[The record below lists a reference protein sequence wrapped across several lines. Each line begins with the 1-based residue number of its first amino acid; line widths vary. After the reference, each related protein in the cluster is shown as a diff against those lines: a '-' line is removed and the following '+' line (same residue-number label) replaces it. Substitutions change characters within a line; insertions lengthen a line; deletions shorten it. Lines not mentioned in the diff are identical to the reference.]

1 MFACLTACVCVPFYR
16 LKFVCGC
23 GAGQVKCA
31 GKLHRVRATTDP
43 WVVLRLPSPQK
54 GYSTDSINPRYED
67 NTVKYD
73 VGLWNSG
80 LRHCLHITPEAH
92 IPLVIKAIRES
103 VSVCVNFIS
112 VLFYK

>member
-1 MFACLTACVCVPFYR
+1 MCVPFYR

-73 VGLWNSG
+73 VGLWDCGTVDCVTACILSAD
-80 LRHCLHITPEAH
+80 ITPEAH